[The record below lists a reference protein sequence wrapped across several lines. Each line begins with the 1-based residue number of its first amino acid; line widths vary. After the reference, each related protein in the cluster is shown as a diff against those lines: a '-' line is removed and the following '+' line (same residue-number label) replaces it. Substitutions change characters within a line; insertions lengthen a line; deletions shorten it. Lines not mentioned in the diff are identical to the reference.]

1 MVPSPEMVRPANEDV
16 RGFAGV
22 LALCLSFAACLAGSC
37 ASNAL
42 DARHDPWRDEER
54 FGTALAARPLVV
66 AHRGSSAEWP
76 ENTLPALLAGVDA
89 GADLHEFDTFESAEG
104 VPYLMHDRTLD
115 RTTDADERTGRVDLP
130 AAGVALDFLRRLDA
144 GAWKAERHRGVGV
157 PTLEEALRALGPGR
171 AAMIERKDGRPQ
183 PVLEVVRRLGRLDLD
198 VLQSFDWTWLAAVRA
213 LEPRAQLGALGSG
226 PIDAG
231 KLAQLAALDVDF
243 VHWKHADLDEAT
255 VRELHARGWIVGA
268 YTIDDPARW
277 EELARMGVD
286 FLTTNR
292 PDALVGLQREG
303 GVARPASRRR

>member
-1 MVPSPEMVRPANEDV
+1 MIPSTKSARPAKGGV
-16 RGFAGV
+16 RGFAGA
-22 LALCLSFAACLAGSC
+22 LALHVASTVILLGACVAHG
-37 ASNAL
+37 
-42 DARHDPWRDEER
+42 DRDRHDPWRDEER
-54 FGTALAARPLVV
+54 FGAALAARPLVV
-66 AHRGSSAEWP
+66 AHRGSSADWP

-130 AAGVALDFLRRLDA
+130 AAGVALDFLRTLDA

-198 VLQSFDWTWLAAVRA
+198 VLQSFDWPWLAEVRA

-255 VRELHARGWIVGA
+255 VRALHARGWIVGA

-292 PDALVGLQREG
+292 PAALVASQREG
-303 GVARPASRRR
+303 AVARPASRGR